1 MMKRALAAV
10 LLLTLG
16 LTEQASAQQFLPW
29 TPGAGN
35 SGGGCTNNCT
45 FTGTTNTAGINDTST
60 LGLVTTGRLQWN
72 GSASAGNGT
81 NGAMLDQEPSFNLTQ
96 TVNQTRERYV
106 FDTITNAQVGNTID
120 EGWFFGRQLT
130 VSGSGSYNS
139 EVNGFHVYLNDD
151 SSGAVVDTAANHENF
166 EASTLY
172 YGTYSNVQNY
182 LAIQVVAASGS
193 VSTLN
198 NFLATLTNDN
208 TTAANITT
216 YEAYAYN
223 GCTCTGGNTPTN
235 YFAFRNHDAD
245 AAIATNGP
253 VVIGT
258 LSAPTQ
264 GTKTFLAVHGA
275 DTSSSSHPFMVISSG
290 ANAFYVSDDGSANLE
305 STLTIGVSASG
316 TGTLSFAN
324 TTSGLLS
331 IRPPTSGALSDGIMT
346 IPNVASATLRYSFN
360 APGGGGLSG
369 FGTSPSVSAGTLA
382 SGFQIT
388 VGATGSPTS
397 APTVTFPTA
406 APTTGYTCN
415 VVDQTSVASLV
426 IRSTITSTTEV
437 TWNVYSATTGS
448 ATALNTSDV
457 LIASCTSF

>member
-264 GTKTFLAVHGA
+264 G
-275 DTSSSSHPFMVISSG
+275 
-290 ANAFYVSDDGSANLE
+290 
-305 STLTIGVSASG
+305 
-316 TGTLSFAN
+316 
-324 TTSGLLS
+324 
-331 IRPPTSGALSDGIMT
+331 IMT
-346 IPNVASATLRYSFN
+346 IPNVASATLQYSFN